1 MENEIISYQE
11 MCFREGVN
19 LQRGMN
25 YHLGGEYSVILMSV
39 RPNAPYRDEVID
51 NGLAL
56 VYEGHDVPRSDQSID
71 PKSIDQPEKTDS
83 GKLTQNGKFH
93 NAAQEYKEGNRS
105 PEKVKVYEKIRSG
118 IWSYNGFFELIN
130 SWIENDGIRNVFK
143 FKLVAVENDGI
154 TGDKQRLL
162 EDDSSHRRI
171 IPTSVKLEVWKRDEG
186 KCVICGAENELHFD
200 HIIPYSRGGTSLNSE
215 NIQLLCAR
223 HNISKGSK
231 IV

>member
-1 MENEIISYQE
+1 
-11 MCFREGVN
+11 
-19 LQRGMN
+19 
-25 YHLGGEYSVILMSV
+25 
-39 RPNAPYRDEVID
+39 
-51 NGLAL
+51 
-56 VYEGHDVPRSDQSID
+56 
-71 PKSIDQPEKTDS
+71 
-83 GKLTQNGKFH
+83 
-93 NAAQEYKEGNRS
+93 
-105 PEKVKVYEKIRSG
+105 VKVYEKIRSG